1 MLTACYAGG
10 MIRRRLLLTIP
21 ALVLQLVLT
30 SLLSFANAVVHS
42 PTILIQPQMLAFV
55 LGLLS
60 PVTLVVF
67 LLVLYWELSGH
78 RDVRR
83 RQLFA
88 LAAASGMGIHLG
100 LTFWQLHESGV
111 ALSSLTPQ
119 MRAQMRAVP
128 DLTGMWVHAAIWT
141 MLPTI
146 AWIAF
151 LLIFW
156 HEASPLSR
164 ERTGKVAAFLC
175 VFTAVQG
182 IYGASRLLSRL
193 QRYIPDWTGQPIHT
207 SWNLIISPA
216 MLLAAWFVVPYFL
229 FSVWRTAP
237 AHSAEQTAAL

>member
-1 MLTACYAGG
+1 

-30 SLLSFANAVVHS
+30 SLLSFANVIVHS
-42 PTILIQPQMLAFV
+42 PKFLIQPQFLVFLLA
-55 LGLLS
+55 LLS

-67 LLVLYWELSGH
+67 LLVLYRELSGH
-78 RDVRR
+78 RDARR

-100 LTFWQLHESGV
+100 LTFRQLHETGAV
-111 ALSSLTPQ
+111 LRSLTPQ
-119 MRAQMRAVP
+119 VRAQMRAVP
-128 DLTGMWVHAAIWT
+128 DLAGMWVHAAIWT
-141 MLPTI
+141 VLPTI
-146 AWIAF
+146 TWIAF

-156 HEASPLSR
+156 YESAPLSR

-182 IYGASRLLSRL
+182 IYSASGLLSRL

-207 SWNLIISPA
+207 FWNLILSPA
-216 MLLAAWFVVPYFL
+216 VLLAAWFLVPYFL
-229 FSVWRTAP
+229 FSVWRTAA
-237 AHSAEQTAAL
+237 AHDPAEQTAAL